1 MSEENTTHRERKSI
15 EDYSKMLK
23 KLQKI
28 SISKDRAI
36 RNQVHKLDAE
46 NEFMRNH
53 ANNRVYSRKSQC
65 RKQPSQSKMTEYEN
79 AANAEKTPSGASN
92 MSILNSSDIVR
103 SSNPS
108 NHKIQLK
115 NLNFLLRPN
124 SVLGTHSPS
133 TFIPKTSLN
142 ESEYQRASIP
152 GNIEDKLQHRPLN
165 QSRSNSRL
173 KGIQLRPYRHKNKVV
188 KRKNSM
194 EFQQMYTKD
203 YPSSILTKEEMLKK
217 QLEAHKQGHNSFL
230 KKQKARKRIKIVD
243 QSSVYID
250 QDNSHCAYAG
260 DLSSWFN
267 TGEDDDL
274 ESYGIK
280 VVDDVSLLINGGI
293 SDDEQ

>member
-1 MSEENTTHRERKSI
+1 
-15 EDYSKMLK
+15 
-23 KLQKI
+23 
-28 SISKDRAI
+28 
-36 RNQVHKLDAE
+36 
-46 NEFMRNH
+46 
-53 ANNRVYSRKSQC
+53 
-65 RKQPSQSKMTEYEN
+65 
-79 AANAEKTPSGASN
+79 
-92 MSILNSSDIVR
+92 
-103 SSNPS
+103 
-108 NHKIQLK
+108 
-115 NLNFLLRPN
+115 
-124 SVLGTHSPS
+124 
-133 TFIPKTSLN
+133 
-142 ESEYQRASIP
+142 
-152 GNIEDKLQHRPLN
+152 
-165 QSRSNSRL
+165 
-173 KGIQLRPYRHKNKVV
+173 
-188 KRKNSM
+188 M